1 MWTEDTVP
9 NAVGAK
15 VYPRY
20 LGIAE
25 RLWGGIVDARHPRA
39 LDEDLLTAAKAHCSP
54 QGLLSTDLGFACG
67 RFEPM
72 ESIRSP
78 VFKNATISSSMEA
91 FSPAFSE
98 DRAIDTSDESYFWAV
113 APKAGDYMDVTF
125 RAEDSQHHGLVKG
138 NDASFS
144 AKWLRR
150 LTIKTGSKDRPGDQL
165 LKGMTKVMQ
174 WSQDPATGK
183 RERSWVALCSFDRG
197 ICDAPHNVLANGP
210 ISSIRILVLQDQE
223 KWMTM
228 PAVLAEEMTGP
239 EIWMPKSREA
249 RTVTR
254 GQSHQGKPE
263 PSASG
268 ALGDPQNASRSSEK
282 RRTYRRT
289 NGTKRQP
296 HQVPL
301 RTKPPVNMSA
311 ALRQLGCFG
320 PSAGTAAKHRLGAEM
335 TAEDVA
341 LQQLGRRPSG
351 LAGVQVVR
359 WRLKFRCHAPL
370 RRSVKKLGKT
380 QPALVLQELGNLDV
394 FFCCAGGTSQPTAF
408 QKGCFR
414 CLVSFLFDTCSAAL
428 GV

>member
-311 ALRQLGCFG
+311 ALRQLEHRVLRAFG
-320 PSAGTAAKHRLGAEM
+320 RDGS
-335 TAEDVA
+335 
-341 LQQLGRRPSG
+341 
-351 LAGVQVVR
+351 
-359 WRLKFRCHAPL
+359 
-370 RRSVKKLGKT
+370 
-380 QPALVLQELGNLDV
+380 
-394 FFCCAGGTSQPTAF
+394 
-408 QKGCFR
+408 
-414 CLVSFLFDTCSAAL
+414 
-428 GV
+428 